1 MKGTMDHL
9 YSTLI
14 PAGSA
19 SEIIAELSWWLFGGA
34 TLIWLIM
41 AALFIYAYHKPW
53 PHPRKK
59 VAFLVIGGGVF
70 FPIAVITVLIYFS
83 LKPLPEL
90 VERGGPDALKI
101 EVTGYQWWWKVRYLD
116 SGLEVELANEI
127 HLPVNRQVEFSLK
140 SGDVIHSFWIPSLGG
155 KMDMIP
161 GRETHLTLTP
171 KKNGL
176 YGSLCAEYCGAS
188 HALMRLSV
196 IVEEK
201 SKFDRWLINQSKSIS
216 QEMVRKGEAFTKH
229 GCVSCHRVK
238 GLDNSLTKLGPDL
251 SHFGSRRRIGAGIL
265 ENTLENRIDWIMNSP
280 KHKPGVHMPSFTHL
294 KEDEIRDIALWLGE
308 LK

>member
-1 MKGTMDHL
+1 MDHT

-34 TLIWLIM
+34 ALIWLIM
-41 AALFIYAYHKPW
+41 AFLFIYAYHKPW

-59 VAFLVIGGGVF
+59 VALLVIGGGVV
-70 FPIAVITVLIYFS
+70 FPVVVITILIYFS
-83 LKPLPEL
+83 LRPLPKL
-90 VERGGPDALKI
+90 VARGGPDALKI
-101 EVTGYQWWWKVRYLD
+101 EVTGLQWWWRVRYL
-116 SGLEVELANEI
+116 SEGEPVELANEI
-127 HLPVNRQVEFSLK
+127 HLPRGREVEFILK

-155 KMDMIP
+155 KVDMIP
-161 GRETHLTLTP
+161 GRETHLTLVP

-201 SKFDRWLINQSKSIS
+201 SKFDEWLADQRKDVKPAVIARENSFKKNGCIACHS
-216 QEMVRKGEAFTKH
+216 VRGMT
-229 GCVSCHRVK
+229 GTLS
-238 GLDNSLTKLGPDL
+238 SLGPDL
-251 SHFGSRRRIGAGIL
+251 THFGSRLRIGAGIL
-265 ENTLENRIDWIMNSP
+265 ENNEENRIRWIKNSP

-294 KEDEIRDIALWLGE
+294 DDNEIHGIAEWLGE
-308 LK
+308 LQ